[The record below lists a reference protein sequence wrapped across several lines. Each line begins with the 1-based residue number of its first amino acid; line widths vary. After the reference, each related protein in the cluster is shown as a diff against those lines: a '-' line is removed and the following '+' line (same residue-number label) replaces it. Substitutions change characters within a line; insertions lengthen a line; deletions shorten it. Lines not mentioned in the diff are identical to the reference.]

1 MGRVLIFIIFI
12 LYLFIPIKIKLTF
25 KPISLV
31 GIKNYLLIINK
42 STEKLSFN
50 CGYNYKIIYF
60 SNMLIVLVKSERNL
74 LI

>member
-1 MGRVLIFIIFI
+1 MGLILIFIIFI
-12 LYLFIPIKIKLTF
+12 SYLFIPIKIKLTF
-25 KPISLV
+25 KPISLA

-42 STEKLSFN
+42 NIEKLSFN

-60 SNMLIVLVKSERNL
+60 SNMLIALVKSERNL